1 MAYTSIIPVHRLDSS
16 IAYIKDEKK
25 TSKRT
30 EAGSLEEAV
39 AYAMNREKTE
49 QAVFED
55 AIGCTCDS
63 AFADMVATKK
73 RFHKMEGV
81 QGYHLIQSFA
91 EGEVTPELAH
101 LIGQELADEL
111 LKGKFEAVVTT
122 HLNTRH
128 YHNHIVFN
136 SVSMEDGRKYHSKA
150 KSYYEE
156 VRKRSDAICVKYG
169 LSVIPEKGGKG
180 KSYSQWQAERDGKP
194 TWRTAIRMDIKEAVQ
209 ECFTWKQFLAQME
222 QRGYV
227 WKLNQKYPALKAPG
241 MERYVR
247 LKSLGKNYTE
257 TAIREWILKPKRK
270 ERIRPE
276 EKAWN
281 KNQSGKKVS
290 SRKKLTG
297 LQALYY
303 SYLYQMGVLK
313 KRPPRVSYL
322 VREDIRQLDR
332 RITQMEF
339 LQKHEITTR
348 EKMVPF
354 RAAREEQIV
363 SLLKERRRLYRTQ
376 PDSPRIGEIKEQLK
390 KLRKE
395 IKMSVEIEKHSK
407 EMEERMRQAE
417 QQNQQKENQRSA
429 GKEDIKWQK

>member
-136 SVSMEDGRKYHSKA
+136 SVSMEDGRKYHSNA

-156 VRKRSDAICVKYG
+156 VRKISDAICVKYG

-227 WKLNQKYPALKAPG
+227 WKWNQKYPSLKAPG
-241 MERYVR
+241 MERFVR

-257 TAIREWILKPKRK
+257 TAIR
-270 ERIRPE
+270 
-276 EKAWN
+276 
-281 KNQSGKKVS
+281 
-290 SRKKLTG
+290 
-297 LQALYY
+297 
-303 SYLYQMGVLK
+303 
-313 KRPPRVSYL
+313 
-322 VREDIRQLDR
+322 
-332 RITQMEF
+332 
-339 LQKHEITTR
+339 
-348 EKMVPF
+348 
-354 RAAREEQIV
+354 
-363 SLLKERRRLYRTQ
+363 
-376 PDSPRIGEIKEQLK
+376 
-390 KLRKE
+390 
-395 IKMSVEIEKHSK
+395 
-407 EMEERMRQAE
+407 
-417 QQNQQKENQRSA
+417 
-429 GKEDIKWQK
+429 